1 MSRRTQLQYL
11 LRVLP
16 PASEIPTAV
25 RDLAA
30 SVNTAARRGDYAMV
44 YCLCYHLLPLAEA
57 AKLMKEGVD
66 D

>member
-11 LRVLP
+11 RRVLP
-16 PASEIPTAV
+16 PASEIPSAV
-25 RDLAA
+25 RDLAD
-30 SVNTAARRGDYAMV
+30 SIKSAARRDDYAMV